1 MHWYKTNVV
10 PALVQCR
17 TGTRLYVVH
26 ALVQLMNVML
36 YCIMVLLQRE
46 EQSRYAAVIEE
57 HSQEEQEMRKQC
69 DEQMKQME
77 DEKV

>member
-1 MHWYKTNVV
+1 MH
-10 PALVQCR
+10 
-17 TGTRLYVVH
+17 
-26 ALVQLMNVML
+26 VML

>member
-1 MHWYKTNVV
+1 MLYLHWYNA
-10 PALVQCR
+10 ALVQGCMF
-17 TGTRLYVVH
+17 YMH
-26 ALVQLMNVML
+26 VML